1 MKAVLFDLDD
11 TLYPEIDFVRSG
23 FRAVARYLTSRYNLD
38 EDSLYRQMLVLL
50 QEEGRGKVFNRL
62 LDSLDLC
69 TEERV
74 KLLVYLYRAHIP
86 TIRLYED
93 VLPILEHLRS
103 RQIRLGIVTDGM
115 ASVQRRKITALGLNE
130 LFDALICTDELGQE
144 FWKPSPI
151 PFKVAL
157 ALLGMCPSESV
168 YVGNDPAKDFG
179 GPNEIG
185 MVTIRVDRCYQG
197 EVLQNSGG
205 TPSCAKWI
213 VGGLKDILPF
223 IRVKGA

>member
-1 MKAVLFDLDD
+1 
-11 TLYPEIDFVRSG
+11 
-23 FRAVARYLTSRYNLD
+23 
-38 EDSLYRQMLVLL
+38 
-50 QEEGRGKVFNRL
+50 
-62 LDSLDLC
+62 
-69 TEERV
+69 
-74 KLLVYLYRAHIP
+74 
-86 TIRLYED
+86 
-93 VLPILEHLRS
+93 
-103 RQIRLGIVTDGM
+103 M